1 MGLRAVTGLRVYVW
15 KHVYLPLHANRED
28 IEQQKTLECV
38 WKHSPPLKLA
48 PLHKNIPKHLYQLHS
63 TPSKTDSTP
72 LFFGAPQ
79 EVLHHFLKL
88 VELSEIIHHC
98 Y

>member
-28 IEQQKTLECV
+28 IEQQKTLEGV

-63 TPSKTDSTP
+63 TP
-72 LFFGAPQ
+72 LFLWSPSRGAPS
-79 EVLHHFLKL
+79 FLEAGG
-88 VELSEIIHHC
+88 VE
-98 Y
+98 

>member
-28 IEQQKTLECV
+28 IEQQKTLERV

-48 PLHKNIPKHLYQLHS
+48 PLHKNIPKHLYQLH
-63 TPSKTDSTP
+63 STP

-98 Y
+98 H